1 MAKHKVNLEAWTT
14 LHFQNRFLQIY
25 VSIQGDF
32 VKFYKEKWTNITP
45 GLQQVIQQDFMND
58 RHFNSVYFM
67 ISYDISTH
75 QNSQL
80 RNSGLKTEIN
90 LNN

>member
-25 VSIQGDF
+25 LWIQGHL
-32 VKFYKEKWTNITP
+32 VQFYKDKGRNITH
-45 GLQQVIQQDFMND
+45 GLQQVFQYDFLKD
-58 RHFNSVYFM
+58 HYFKSGYFM

-75 QNSQL
+75 QIS
-80 RNSGLKTEIN
+80 
-90 LNN
+90 